1 MLAVRD
7 VDVGRL
13 LAWGEATYGESL
25 GQITVIV
32 CRDRLSLAEILPDVR
47 LPEDPRGMWAGD
59 PATDE
64 DRPIGTIYLVAG
76 AHEDLDELR
85 DTFEHEL
92 LHALGLDESELDGFE
107 E

>member
-1 MLAVRD
+1 
-7 VDVGRL
+7 
-13 LAWGEATYGESL
+13 
-25 GQITVIV
+25 
-32 CRDRLSLAEILPDVR
+32 
-47 LPEDPRGMWAGD
+47 MWAGD